1 MEIDLIAD
9 TLFSVGGSFIE
20 EARKRAGLTQ
30 AELASRLE
38 NPQSTVARWE
48 TRRIEPSFAN
58 VARAVRACDLH
69 LSVTLPPVDHELEAL
84 IDESL
89 RMTPAQRFA
98 QNSHLVNLVDGARR
112 RMAPPVADR
121 PMFRPEEIL
130 ETLERHRVE
139 YILIGGLAAAVRGSP
154 YPPPMSTSR
163 RRPIA
168 RTLADSPRP

>member
-1 MEIDLIAD
+1 M
-9 TLFSVGGSFIE
+9 IE

-30 AELASRLE
+30 AELASRLGI
-38 NPQSTVARWE
+38 PQSTVARWE

-98 QNSHLVNLVDGARR
+98 QDPHLVNLADGARP
-112 RMAPPVADR
+112 RMAHARR
-121 PMFRPEEIL
+121 P
-130 ETLERHRVE
+130 T
-139 YILIGGLAAAVRGSP
+139 VRCFVRRRS
-154 YPPPMSTSR
+154 SR
-163 RRPIA
+163 RSNGIGRN
-168 RTLADSPRP
+168 TS